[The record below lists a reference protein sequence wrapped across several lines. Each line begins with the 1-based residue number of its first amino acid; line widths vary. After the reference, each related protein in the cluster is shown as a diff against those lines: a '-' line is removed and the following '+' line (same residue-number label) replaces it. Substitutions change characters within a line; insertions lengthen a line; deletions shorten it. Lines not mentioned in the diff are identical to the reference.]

1 MRRSRET
8 WRATLYTL
16 VRIAGLKA
24 ETVANPTYDA
34 VIVGAG
40 IVGAACADEFA
51 RRGLHVA
58 VVDREVVGSGATAA
72 GMGHIVVMDDSEA
85 QFALTRYSQQLWQAL
100 RNELPT
106 EVEYDQCG
114 TIWVAADQEEMLE
127 VQRKHDFYRMRGVP
141 TEILDAKRLRQCE
154 PNLRDGL
161 QGALLVPE
169 DVVLYP
175 PCAARFLM
183 QRAQQRGAKLLLGA
197 PVSTLGKGR
206 VLLSDG
212 LELTAEII
220 INAAGASS
228 AELTPGIDVKKRK
241 GHLVITD
248 RYPAFLRHQLV
259 ELGYLKSA
267 HSVASDSV
275 AFNVQPRR
283 TGQILIGSSRQ
294 FGAEH
299 KEVDQEMIVRML
311 QRAQEYMPPL
321 RDLSAIRVW
330 TGFRAATP
338 DKLPLI
344 GPWPADTS
352 VFLATGHEGLG
363 ITTSLVTARILSD
376 QVTGA
381 KPEIPIEPYLPSR
394 VAKEYAHA

>member
-1 MRRSRET
+1 VGT
-8 WRATLYTL
+8 ATYH
-16 VRIAGLKA
+16 
-24 ETVANPTYDA
+24 A

-51 RRGLHVA
+51 GRGLRVA

-100 RNELPT
+100 RNKLPAD
-106 EVEYDQCG
+106 VEYDQCG
-114 TIWVAADQEEMLE
+114 TIWVAADEREMAE
-127 VQRKHDFYRMRGVP
+127 VRRKHDFYGDRGVP
-141 TEILDAKRLRQCE
+141 AEILDAKRLKQSE

-161 QGALLVPE
+161 QGGLLVPE
-169 DVVLYP
+169 DAVLYP

-183 QRAQQRGAKLLLGA
+183 QRAQQHGAKLILGGS
-197 PVSTLGKGR
+197 VSTMAQGR

-212 LELTAEII
+212 LQLTAEII
-220 INAAGASS
+220 VNAAGAWS

-241 GHLVITD
+241 GHLAITD
-248 RYPAFLRHQLV
+248 RYSGFLRHQLV

-299 KEVDQEMIVRML
+299 KEVDQQMIVRML
-311 QRAQEYMPPL
+311 QRAQEYMPSL
-321 RDLSAIRVW
+321 GQLSAIRVW

-344 GPWPADTS
+344 GPWPTDPS

-363 ITTSLVTARILSD
+363 ITTSLATARILVD
-376 QVTGA
+376 QITGA

-394 VAKEYAHA
+394 ASKEHAHA